1 MSIYKNRNKIIFI
14 LSVVILLHTNL
25 ATAARIKDITN
36 LQGVRENQLLGYGIV
51 IGLAGT
57 GDSST
62 NIFFSIQTI
71 TSMLKKLGLTVPAQE
86 INSLKF
92 KNMATVMVTANLP
105 PFAGTGS
112 RIDVLVSSLGDAK
125 SLQGGTLLLTPLK
138 APNGKVYAV
147 AQGPVSVGGFAAG
160 KSSKGVQKNHL
171 AVARVAGGAIIEK
184 EISLNFG
191 HKPYLKFLLK
201 QPDFTT
207 ANRIAETINRNLGKN
222 IAFPKDA
229 GTVDVKIS
237 GRFKKNVVKFV
248 ASIEKMEVNPDV
260 RAKIIIDERTGT
272 IVMGKNVRISTIA
285 VSHGSLTI
293 TIKEEALVVQPEPF
307 SKGETKIV
315 PRTRVTVEEGQD
327 RLLVLPKGANI
338 GEVITALNAIGVT
351 PRDLIAILQAI
362 KAAGAMH
369 SELIII

>member
-1 MSIYKNRNKIIFI
+1 MNIYKNRNKIIFI
-14 LSVVILLHTNL
+14 LSVVMLLHTNL
-25 ATAARIKDITN
+25 ATAIRIKDITD
-36 LQGVRENQLLGYGIV
+36 LQGVRENQLIGYGIV

-86 INSLKF
+86 IDSLKF
-92 KNMATVMVTANLP
+92 KNIATVMVTASLP

-138 APNGKVYAV
+138 AANGEVYAV

-160 KSSKGVQKNHL
+160 KSSKGVQKNHPT
-171 AVARVAGGAIIEK
+171 VARIASGAIIEK
-184 EISLNFG
+184 EVSLNFG

-201 QPDFTT
+201 EPDFTT
-207 ANRIAETINRNLGKN
+207 ADRIAEAINRNFKKK

-229 GTVDVKIS
+229 GSVDVKIP
-237 GRFKKNVVKFV
+237 GRSKKHVVKFV
-248 ASIEKMEVNPDV
+248 ARIEKMEVNPDV
-260 RAKIIIDERTGT
+260 RAKIVIDERTGT
-272 IVMGKNVRISTIA
+272 IVMGENVRISTIA

-293 TIKEEALVVQPEPF
+293 EIKEEALVVQPEPF
-307 SKGETKIV
+307 SEGETKIV

-327 RLLVLPKGANI
+327 RLLVLPKGINI

-362 KAAGAMH
+362 KAAGAMY